1 LFLTRAGL
9 PDFRYDISTGDSC
22 EMAAHFIDL
31 LDNLR
36 GRIARMTGLVQD
48 IVTKSVESVT
58 HLDADLARR
67 VIDLDNRI
75 DDEEVAI
82 EKQAI
87 DLLALY
93 QPAAIDLRMITM
105 IIKVNGDF
113 ERIADCAVNISQRI
127 PLLAKMGEYIVSTD
141 LRLMANTVVSN
152 LRDTINAFNL
162 NDIDLSKQVLR
173 GDDVLDALYH
183 QIVQE
188 TLAVLESDQ
197 HRANRDLS
205 TIMIAKNLERIG
217 DHCTNIAEDIVYV
230 QSGRIIRH
238 RHAV

>member
-1 LFLTRAGL
+1 
-9 PDFRYDISTGDSC
+9 
-22 EMAAHFIDL
+22 
-31 LDNLR
+31 
-36 GRIARMTGLVQD
+36 MTALVQD
-48 IVTKSVESVT
+48 IVEKSVESVVN
-58 HLDADLARR
+58 LDDNLARSAMGA
-67 VIDLDNRI
+67 DDRI
-75 DDEEVAI
+75 DEEEVNI
-82 EKQAI
+82 ERQAI

-93 QPAAIDLRMITM
+93 QPAASDLRMITM

-113 ERIADCAVNISQRI
+113 ERIADCAVNVAQRV
-127 PLLAKMGEYIVSTD
+127 PLLAKMGDYIVSSD
-141 LRLMANTVVSN
+141 LRLMANTVVST
-152 LRDTINAFNL
+152 LRDTINAYNL
-162 NDIDLSKQVLR
+162 NDIDLAKQVLR
-173 GDDVLDALYH
+173 ADDVLDALYH

-188 TLAVLESDQ
+188 TLSVLESEQ

>member
-1 LFLTRAGL
+1 M
-9 PDFRYDISTGDSC
+9 SH
-22 EMAAHFIDL
+22 HFADL
-31 LDNLR
+31 LDSLR
-36 GRIARMTGLVQD
+36 GRVARMTALVQD
-48 IVTKSVESVT
+48 IVEKSVESVSN
-58 HLDADLARR
+58 LDADLAR
-67 VIDLDNRI
+67 IAMSADDRI
-75 DDEEVAI
+75 DEEEVHI

-93 QPAAIDLRMITM
+93 QPAASDLRMITT

-113 ERIADCAVNISQRI
+113 ERIADCAVNVAQRV
-127 PLLAKMGEYIVSTD
+127 PLLAKMGDYIVSND
-141 LRLMANTVVSN
+141 LRLMANTIVTT

-162 NDIDLSKQVLR
+162 SDIDLAKQVLR
-173 GDDVLDALYH
+173 SDDVLDALYH

-205 TIMIAKNLERIG
+205 TIMMAKNFERMG

>member
-1 LFLTRAGL
+1 M
-9 PDFRYDISTGDSC
+9 SH
-22 EMAAHFIDL
+22 HFADL
-31 LDNLR
+31 LDTLR
-36 GRIARMTGLVQD
+36 ARIARMTALVQD
-48 IVTKSVESVT
+48 IVEKSVESVVN
-58 HLDADLARR
+58 LDDALARTAMGS
-67 VIDLDNRI
+67 DDRI
-75 DDEEVAI
+75 DEEEVNI
-82 EKQAI
+82 ERSAI

-93 QPAAIDLRMITM
+93 QPAASDLRMITM

-113 ERIADCAVNISQRI
+113 ERIADCAVNVAQRV
-127 PLLAKMGEYIVSTD
+127 PLLAKQGDYIVSAD
-141 LRLMANTVVSN
+141 LRLMANTVVAT

-162 NDIDLSKQVLR
+162 SDIDLAKQVLR
-173 GDDVLDALYH
+173 ADDVVDALYH

-188 TLAVLESDQ
+188 TLGVLESEQ

-205 TIMIAKNLERIG
+205 TIMISKNLERIG

>member
-1 LFLTRAGL
+1 M
-9 PDFRYDISTGDSC
+9 SH
-22 EMAAHFIDL
+22 HFADL
-31 LDNLR
+31 LDALR
-36 GRIARMTGLVQD
+36 ARIARMTALVQD
-48 IVTKSVESVT
+48 IVEKSVESVVN
-58 HLDADLARR
+58 LDDNLARSAMGA
-67 VIDLDNRI
+67 DDRI
-75 DDEEVAI
+75 DEEEVNI
-82 EKQAI
+82 ERQAI

-93 QPAAIDLRMITM
+93 QPAASDLRMITM

-113 ERIADCAVNISQRI
+113 ERIADCAVNVAQRV
-127 PLLAKMGEYIVSTD
+127 PLLAKMGDYIVSSD
-141 LRLMANTVVSN
+141 LRLMANTVVST
-152 LRDTINAFNL
+152 LRDTINAYNL
-162 NDIDLSKQVLR
+162 SDIDLAKQVLR
-173 GDDVLDALYH
+173 ADDVLDALYH

-188 TLAVLESDQ
+188 TLGVLESEQ

>member
-1 LFLTRAGL
+1 M
-9 PDFRYDISTGDSC
+9 SH
-22 EMAAHFIDL
+22 HFADL
-31 LDNLR
+31 LDTLKA
-36 GRIARMTGLVQD
+36 RIARMTALVQD
-48 IVTKSVESVT
+48 IVEKSVESVVN
-58 HLDADLARR
+58 LDDELART
-67 VIDLDNRI
+67 VMNADDRI
-75 DDEEVAI
+75 DEEEVNI

-93 QPAAIDLRMITM
+93 QPAASDLRAITM

-113 ERIADCAVNISQRI
+113 ERIADCAVNVAQRV
-127 PLLAKMGEYIVSTD
+127 PLLAKMGDYIVSSD
-141 LRLMANTVVSN
+141 LRLMANTVVTN
-152 LRDTINAFNL
+152 LRDCINAYNL
-162 NDIDLSKQVLR
+162 SDLDLAKQVLR
-173 GDDVLDALYH
+173 SDDVLDALYH

-188 TLAVLESDQ
+188 TLGVLESQQ

-217 DHCTNIAEDIVYV
+217 DHCTNIAEDIIYV

>member
-1 LFLTRAGL
+1 M
-9 PDFRYDISTGDSC
+9 SH
-22 EMAAHFIDL
+22 HFGDL
-31 LDNLR
+31 LEALR
-36 GRIARMTGLVQD
+36 GRVARMTALVQD
-48 IVTKSVESVT
+48 IVEKSVEAVSS
-58 HLDADLARR
+58 LDADLARLAMEA
-67 VIDLDNRI
+67 DDRI
-75 DDEEVAI
+75 DREEVDI

-93 QPAAIDLRMITM
+93 QPAASDLRMITT

-113 ERIADCAVNISQRI
+113 ERIADCAVNVAQRV
-127 PLLAKMGEYIVSTD
+127 PLLAKLGDYIVSSD
-141 LRLMANTVVSN
+141 LRLMASTIVMT
-152 LRDTINAFNL
+152 LRDTISAFNRS
-162 NDIDLSKQVLR
+162 DIELARQVLR
-173 GDDVLDALYH
+173 SDDVVDALYH

-205 TIMIAKNLERIG
+205 TIMMAKNLERIG

>member
-1 LFLTRAGL
+1 
-9 PDFRYDISTGDSC
+9 
-22 EMAAHFIDL
+22 MAHHFADL
-31 LDNLR
+31 LDALR
-36 GRIARMTGLVQD
+36 ARIARMTALVQD
-48 IVTKSVESVT
+48 IVEKSVESVVN
-58 HLDADLARR
+58 LDDSLARA
-67 VIDLDNRI
+67 VMEADDRI
-75 DDEEVAI
+75 DEEEVHI

-93 QPAAIDLRMITM
+93 QPAASDLRTITM

-113 ERIADCAVNISQRI
+113 ERIADCAVNVAQRV
-127 PLLAKMGEYIVSTD
+127 PSLAKMGDYIVSSD
-141 LRLMANTVVSN
+141 IRLMANTVVAT
-152 LRDTINAFNL
+152 LRDTINAYNL
-162 NDIDLSKQVLR
+162 SDIDVAKQVMR
-173 GDDVLDALYH
+173 SDDVLDALYH

-188 TLAVLESDQ
+188 TLSVLESEK

-205 TIMIAKNLERIG
+205 TIMMAKNLERIG

>member
-1 LFLTRAGL
+1 M
-9 PDFRYDISTGDSC
+9 SH
-22 EMAAHFIDL
+22 HFADL
-31 LDNLR
+31 LDTLKA
-36 GRIARMTGLVQD
+36 RIARMTALVQD
-48 IVTKSVESVT
+48 IVEKSVDSVVN
-58 HLDADLARR
+58 LDDELART
-67 VIDLDNRI
+67 VMSADDRI
-75 DDEEVAI
+75 DEEEVNI

-93 QPAAIDLRMITM
+93 QPAASDLRAITM

-113 ERIADCAVNISQRI
+113 ERIADCAVNVAQRV
-127 PLLAKMGEYIVSTD
+127 PLLAKMGDYIVSSD
-141 LRLMANTVVSN
+141 LRLMANTVVTN
-152 LRDTINAFNL
+152 LRDCINAYNL
-162 NDIDLSKQVLR
+162 SDLDLAKQVLR
-173 GDDVLDALYH
+173 SDDVLDALYH

-188 TLAVLESDQ
+188 TLGVLESQQ

-217 DHCTNIAEDIVYV
+217 DHCTNIAEDIIYV